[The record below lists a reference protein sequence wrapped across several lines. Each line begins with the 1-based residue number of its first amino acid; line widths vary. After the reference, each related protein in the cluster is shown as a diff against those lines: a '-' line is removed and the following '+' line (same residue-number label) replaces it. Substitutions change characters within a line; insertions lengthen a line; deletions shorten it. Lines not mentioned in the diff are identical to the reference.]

1 MAPMELQLVL
11 SDLLIS
17 FLWVWS
23 GSILRYFAYTFLGL
37 GMHTGIGLL
46 KLILAV
52 LYVSFF
58 SWLGKATN
66 GGAYNPLMVLCH
78 AISGSFA
85 GFLFVIFGR
94 IPAQVIGSTIGVGL
108 TKITFPEA
116 YYGPRLNVDIH
127 QGALME
133 GFLTLLIVILSLG
146 IKKINPENLVL
157 RTWISSLSKV
167 ILHFLGSDLTGG
179 IMNPATA
186 FGWAYVQG
194 DHTTK
199 EHLLVYWL
207 APVEGALLGV
217 WACSLFVDLKKHKE
231 HHQTGFRFKSE

>member
-1 MAPMELQLVL
+1 MELQLVL

-17 FLWVWS
+17 LLWVWS
-23 GSILRYFAYTFLGL
+23 GSILRYFAYTFFGL

-52 LYVSFF
+52 LYISF

-78 AISGSFA
+78 AISGSFS
-85 GFLFVIFGR
+85 GFLFVIFVR
-94 IPAQVIGSTIGVGL
+94 IPAQ
-108 TKITFPEA
+108 
-116 YYGPRLNVDIH
+116 
-127 QGALME
+127 
-133 GFLTLLIVILSLG
+133 
-146 IKKINPENLVL
+146 
-157 RTWISSLSKV
+157 
-167 ILHFLGSDLTGG
+167 
-179 IMNPATA
+179 A
-186 FGWAYVQG
+186 FGWACVQG

-231 HHQTGFRFKSE
+231 HHQTSYKVKSE